1 MYAAGTAMAETAEQ
15 RALPTRIIVASVANV
30 ISSHP
35 KVIGTVIDI
44 IVRRRPNTEHIGDD
58 IGALNIAT
66 RGTIEP
72 SNRGKY

>member
-1 MYAAGTAMAETAEQ
+1 MAETAEH

-30 ISSHP
+30 ISNHP

-44 IVRRRPNTEHIGDD
+44 IVRRRPKTEHIGDD

-72 SNRGKY
+72 